1 MKNYYISRLRKL
13 SVFFAF
19 LFASAGLMAQT
30 NFSGTWGF
38 NESKSNFGD
47 TQFRFAAT
55 TLVIT
60 QEGNNLTVESTMPS
74 RDGGERKT
82 TDKYTLDGQVSE
94 NPGFNNSI
102 RKSTVTWSADK
113 TSMTIASTSTFER
126 DGETREMKF
135 SQTWKLAEGAKLLLV
150 DNSFTGQNGEIKTTV
165 AYDKK

>member
-60 QEGNNLTVESTMPS
+60 QEGNNLTIESTMPS

-82 TDKYTLDGQVSE
+82 TDKYTLDGQ
-94 NPGFNNSI
+94 
-102 RKSTVTWSADK
+102 
-113 TSMTIASTSTFER
+113 
-126 DGETREMKF
+126 
-135 SQTWKLAEGAKLLLV
+135 
-150 DNSFTGQNGEIKTTV
+150 
-165 AYDKK
+165 